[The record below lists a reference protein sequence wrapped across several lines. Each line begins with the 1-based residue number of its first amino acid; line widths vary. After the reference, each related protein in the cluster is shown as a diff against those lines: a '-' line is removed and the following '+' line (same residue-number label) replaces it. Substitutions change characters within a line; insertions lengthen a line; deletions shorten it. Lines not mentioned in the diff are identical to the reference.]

1 MKKRV
6 DHRNLVQMTFRSLL
20 VQGSWNYKSLLGLG
34 FCYSI
39 LPVMRRLFKSDPDQR
54 AFIQRHL
61 GFFNAHP
68 YFASWC
74 LGAVAKL
81 EEEALWKKGTD
92 YRPIAIFKERLA
104 GPLGAIGDELF
115 WNGIKPAAAGLSV
128 WIAVA
133 FDWIAVPILLVA
145 YNLPHLYIRFRG
157 MRDGYQ
163 AGFDIVSVL
172 SLRRFQNVIN
182 IVKVV
187 GALSAGLC
195 LAAGVDWV
203 WEEQREAVGIFLL
216 SVVVTVLFLRLK
228 RSITTVLLAAVLI
241 AAAFGLLFK

>member
-1 MKKRV
+1 
-6 DHRNLVQMTFRSLL
+6 MTLRSLL
-20 VQGSWNYKSLLGLG
+20 VQGSWNYLSMLGLG
-34 FCYSI
+34 FCYCA
-39 LPVMRRLFKSDPDQR
+39 LPVMRRLFKSARDQQ

-61 GFFNAHP
+61 VFFNAHP

-81 EEEALWKKGTD
+81 EEDAVRKKWID
-92 YRPIAIFKERLA
+92 YRPIAVFKERLA

-133 FDWIAVPILLVA
+133 FDWVAVPILLVA
-145 YNLPHLYIRFRG
+145 YNLPHLYVRFRG

-163 AGFDIVSVL
+163 AGFDIVSAL
-172 SLRRFQNVIN
+172 SLRRFQRLIDLVR
-182 IVKVV
+182 VV

-203 WEEQREAVGIFLL
+203 LDEQSGAVGIFLL
-216 SVVVTVLFLRLK
+216 SVAVTVLFLRLK
-228 RSITTVLLAAVLI
+228 QSINVVLIVAVLI
-241 AAAFGLLFK
+241 AAAFGLLVK